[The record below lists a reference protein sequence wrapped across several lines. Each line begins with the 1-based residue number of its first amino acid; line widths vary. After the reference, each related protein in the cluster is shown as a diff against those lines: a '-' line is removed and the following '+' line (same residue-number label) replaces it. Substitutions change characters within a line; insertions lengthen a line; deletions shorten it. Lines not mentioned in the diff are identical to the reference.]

1 MDTEALG
8 KRLAAGDIGCLVATV
23 GSTGT
28 GSVDPLPEILRLR
41 AQHGFRLHVDA
52 AYGGYF
58 GLAGNLAAETRA
70 AFNWIGEADSIVV
83 DPHKHGLQPYGCG
96 CVLFRDPSVGALYK
110 HDSPYTYFT
119 SSELHLGEISLECSR
134 PGASAV
140 ALWATQKL
148 LPLARGGEFAAGLE
162 ACREAAVR
170 LAERLTADSR
180 WLVPF
185 EPELDIVVWA
195 PRAASTQLASKQSQR
210 IFTAAA
216 QRGLHLALV
225 RLPVRYFPDF
235 EKPQGR
241 MAGPA
246 APPET
251 SSREEM
257 VLCLRSV
264 LMKPEHREWLDQ
276 IWEILGAAYNDACSA
291 GL

>member
-1 MDTEALG
+1 
-8 KRLAAGDIGCLVATV
+8 V
-23 GSTGT
+23 S
-28 GSVDPLPEILRLR
+28 
-41 AQHGFRLHVDA
+41 F
-52 AYGGYF
+52 
-58 GLAGNLAAETRA
+58 
-70 AFNWIGEADSIVV
+70 
-83 DPHKHGLQPYGCG
+83 
-96 CVLFRDPSVGALYK
+96 
-110 HDSPYTYFT
+110 
-119 SSELHLGEISLECSR
+119 
-134 PGASAV
+134 
-140 ALWATQKL
+140 
-148 LPLARGGEFAAGLE
+148 
-162 ACREAAVR
+162 
-170 LAERLTADSR
+170 AERLADDSR
-180 WLVPF
+180 WVVPF